1 MAVTE
6 IEGMLKEVGARAGS
20 AVVGVVRRWGQG
32 SGVVVAPGRVV
43 TNAHNVEGDEVTVV
57 LPEGARA
64 SGKVV
69 GTDVDADLAVIA
81 VDDAASPLEW
91 GDASS
96 LGPGSLVVALAN
108 PGGRGL
114 RVTHGYVSSTERS
127 FRGPRR
133 RRIGGSVEHT
143 APLVRG
149 SSGGPIVDQQG
160 RLLGINTNR
169 LGDGFYLA
177 IPVDDTLR
185 GRVEALARGE
195 SRTPLR
201 LGVGL
206 APASVGRRLRRA
218 VGLPEATGLLVR
230 VVEEDSPAARAGIAP
245 GDLIAEAAGRPVE
258 SADDLYDSLDDAEGT
273 LALKL
278 LRGVEEIEV
287 TVRFGTE
294 EAA

>member
-20 AVVGVVRRWGQG
+20 AVVGVGRRWGQG

>member
-20 AVVGVVRRWGQG
+20 AVVGVGRRWGQG

-177 IPVDDTLR
+177 IPADDTLR

-230 VVEEDSPAARAGIAP
+230 VVEEDSPAARAGIVP

>member
-20 AVVGVVRRWGQG
+20 AVVGVGRRWGQG

-177 IPVDDTLR
+177 IPADDTLR